1 MSELKETLQRIE
13 SLLLSQKEVFNLKDF
28 CQYSGLSESAAYKL
42 THLRKIPH
50 SRPGGKLIFLKKNDI
65 DNYLLSNPVSLTD
78 DIEQE
83 SINFLSTRSIKGG
96 KNGN

>member
-50 SRPGGKLIFLKKNDI
+50 SRPGGKLIFLKKDDI
-65 DNYLLSNPVSLTD
+65 DNYLLSNPIRLLD
-78 DIEQE
+78 DIEQD
-83 SINFLSTRSIKGG
+83 SINFLTNKLTKGG
-96 KNGN
+96 KSGN